1 MNSVKTVKKSTYRR
15 IIKNY
20 IDSFTS
26 IVNFRLHHWANYIW
40 VKKKFQYTHCDTMI
54 LCSSVSSRYHVTE
67 LPLQILGDKNT
78 FSAVQFFVT

>member
-1 MNSVKTVKKSTYRR
+1 MDSVKTVKKSTCRR

-26 IVNFRLHHWANYIW
+26 IVNFCFHYWANYIW
-40 VKKKFQYTHCDTMI
+40 VKKELQYTNCDTMI
-54 LCSSVSSRYHVTE
+54 FCSSIGSRYHVTE
-67 LPLQILGDKNT
+67 FPLQILGDKNT